1 MTTNGKN
8 GWPHRGHGERATNS
22 PSAVEYLVIVH
33 PAGSLDDERAA
44 RYWTEV
50 PDLSACTADG
60 ATVDQA
66 VENTHRAIARWLS
79 QVAAGGQ
86 PETATRA
93 GFRLN
98 VELAF

>member
-8 GWPHRGHGERATNS
+8 GWPHRGEAEPTTI
-22 PSAVEYLVIVH
+22 PPPAVEYLVIVH

-79 QVAAGGQ
+79 QVASRGR
-86 PETATRA
+86 PETTTPA
-93 GFRLN
+93 FRLN